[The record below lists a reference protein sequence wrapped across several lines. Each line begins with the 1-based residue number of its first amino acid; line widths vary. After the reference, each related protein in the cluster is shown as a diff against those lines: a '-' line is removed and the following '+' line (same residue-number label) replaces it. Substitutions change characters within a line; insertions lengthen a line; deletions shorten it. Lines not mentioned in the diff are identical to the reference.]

1 MSELEQVPTT
11 EAVEPELVEPPKGET
26 VAETGEAPQEGE
38 AKTPEEGKPHKRSAG
53 IEKRMSELTA
63 KRREAEARAEA
74 AEQRLAELT
83 AQPDAEGEKPP
94 SLDDF
99 NTYEDFV
106 DAKAR
111 YAARQEFKAQQRTA
125 AEAGKSAANGQ
136 REEVLK
142 AGFAAQVED
151 ARTRYTDFD
160 AVAFDPKVPVTAAMQ
175 AAILESD
182 MSADVAY
189 HLGKNPDV
197 AFRLATMSPLAVAR
211 EIGRIEQTIL
221 STPAVVKATQAP
233 DPISPVGQRSAPV
246 QKDPDQMTDAEYFAW
261 RKSQKSAR

>member
-11 EAVEPELVEPPKGET
+11 EAVEPELVETPKGET
-26 VAETGEAPQEGE
+26 VAETGEAPQVEE
-38 AKTPEEGKPHKRSAG
+38 AKPQEEGKPKRSAG

-83 AQPDAEGEKPP
+83 AAPADSTDVEPTLDAFD
-94 SLDDF
+94 SYDQ
-99 NTYEDFV
+99 YV
-106 DAKAR
+106 KAQAR
-111 YAARQEFKAQQRTA
+111 WEARQEFKAQQRSN
-125 AEAGKSAANGQ
+125 AEAGRNAAQGQ

-151 ARTRYTDFD
+151 ARTKYTDFD
-160 AVAFDPKVPVTAAMQ
+160 AVAFNPNVPVTAAMQ

-197 AFRLATMSPLAVAR
+197 AFRLATMSPIAVAR

-233 DPISPVGQRSAPV
+233 DPISPVGQRSANV
-246 QKDPDQMTDAEYFAW
+246 QKDPDKMSDAEYFAW